1 MSDMTTL
8 LVILGIMWLLVLL
21 GMMWL
26 FVRVVSAQKDTRH
39 EQALTTAL
47 QAQAQHLDRELA
59 QGAISRK
66 EYQALREDLMQR
78 IVAEVKMGQAPKRH
92 KRSQGVSLGVMVAVM
107 ALLVAM
113 PPTIYYFRG
122 APEVMEFVKD
132 QRVVF
137 GGAQEIEQIQRYL
150 TRNPKE
156 GRMWIRLAHLRVQEG
171 NLGRALD
178 AYREGRKV
186 SAAVAKDTM
195 VSLEYATLVLA
206 VERTRLYDEVRTLIH
221 RVAEKETEN
230 QRAYELKA
238 IMATRDKRWAR
249 ADAAL
254 AHLEKIVP
262 EGTDGWENVH
272 KERIRLQ
279 KEMEQRKK

>member
-8 LVILGIMWLLVLL
+8 FVILGIMWFLVLA

-26 FVRVVSAQKDTRH
+26 FVRVVSTQKDSRH
-39 EQALTTAL
+39 DQALTTVL
-47 QAQAQHLDRELA
+47 QEHASRLEQELA
-59 QGAISRK
+59 QGHISPQ
-66 EYQALREDLMQR
+66 EYASLREDLMQR
-78 IVAEVKMGQAPKRH
+78 VVAEVKMGQAPKRH

-132 QRVVF
+132 QKVVF
-137 GGAQEIEQIQRYL
+137 GGAQEIEQVQRYL

-186 SAAVAKDTM
+186 SAVVAQDS
-195 VSLEYATLVLA
+195 VISLEYATLVLA
-206 VERTRLYDEVRTLIH
+206 VERTRLYDEVRALIAE
-221 RVAEKETEN
+221 VAQKEAEN
-230 QRAYELKA
+230 QRAHELKA
-238 IMATRDKRWAR
+238 IMAMREKRWDR
-249 ADAAL
+249 ADQAL
-254 AHLEKIVP
+254 AHLEKILP
-262 EGTDGWENVH
+262 EGTEGWENVR
-272 KERIRLQ
+272 KERARVA
-279 KEMEQRKK
+279 KERQRTK

>member
-8 LVILGIMWLLVLL
+8 FVILGIMWFLVLA

-26 FVRVVSAQKDTRH
+26 FVRVVSTQKDSRH
-39 EQALTTAL
+39 DQALTTVL
-47 QAQAQHLDRELA
+47 QEQASRLEQELA
-59 QGAISRK
+59 QGHISAQ
-66 EYQALREDLMQR
+66 EYASLREDLMQR
-78 IVAEVKMGQAPKRH
+78 VVAEVKMGQAPKRH

-132 QRVVF
+132 QKVVF
-137 GGAQEIEQIQRYL
+137 GGVQEIEQVQRYL

-186 SAAVAKDTM
+186 SAVVAQDSM
-195 VSLEYATLVLA
+195 VSLEYVTLVLA
-206 VERTRLYDEVRTLIH
+206 VERTRLYDEVRALIAE
-221 RVAEKETEN
+221 VAQKEAEN
-230 QRAYELKA
+230 QRAHELKA
-238 IMATRDKRWAR
+238 IMAMREKRWDR
-249 ADAAL
+249 ADQAL
-254 AHLEKIVP
+254 AHLEKILP
-262 EGTDGWENVH
+262 EGTEGWENVR
-272 KERIRLQ
+272 KERIKIQ
-279 KEMEQRKK
+279 KQYLR